1 MGITTYARDGE
12 IFTEIACPTRGICF
26 GNFMRGSKLWM
37 GVIKKHDLGVTSDM
51 TKAFLEGWNTY
62 WRKEVM
68 MGRGKIY

>member
-37 GVIKKHDLGVTSDM
+37 GVIKNQDFGVTSKKNKGFV
-51 TKAFLEGWNTY
+51 TG
-62 WRKEVM
+62 
-68 MGRGKIY
+68 MGYIAE